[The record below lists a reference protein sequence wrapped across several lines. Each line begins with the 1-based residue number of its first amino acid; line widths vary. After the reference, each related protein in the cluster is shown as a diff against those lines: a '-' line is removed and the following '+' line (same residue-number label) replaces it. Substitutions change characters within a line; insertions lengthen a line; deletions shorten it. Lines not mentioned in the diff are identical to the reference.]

1 MYRIIQPDGKVFWQ
15 MELGDNSD
23 PHISHTFKYKKWLK
37 KGFIAAIQRYYSDA
51 IRAHRKDASEAP
63 SLLRQYKQLTLFP
76 SADLELTTMICDVS
90 ICVQLQ
96 PCVIQEA
103 SKSTIGQ
110 QTQITAYISIGAV
123 YLNHLSYRFIDRF
136 RRIPAVVYE
145 DFAKGCISLEEWILF
160 QELPSYTGL
169 FIHLF
174 LLNPTIYWVQLETIL
189 IADGYKREGFSVF
202 ELIVWIF
209 LLRKLGLRFF
219 SVLGRMGHDLRTEG
233 LQPILSHPDRVPQPY
248 HFSHLFQYLKPEH
261 LLQYFW
267 GLVEEG
273 FRAKLIEDGILMG
286 DGVSMH
292 SWAGNFTK
300 TKLRENPDPEA
311 SLIVHNKQF
320 RGKGYVVI
328 VLSAWCRSRWLPIY
342 FEVFSGS
349 TSEKVAMMIVF
360 RDFMRFTN
368 HRWKVYLYDGG
379 GYSAD
384 NRSEIKGYIAICA
397 IPAPENLVCEPTVI
411 LKERGN
417 ICEADFPDGISQN
430 QFRKLLDHRAQQEAE
445 FSPLDMVFVMKHMNR
460 RGLDAAYVQFCIYCI
475 LLWQIAL
482 SALKVN
488 RENLI
493 MKATAFNDLNPRAP

>member
-1 MYRIIQPDGKVFWQ
+1 MPIQV
-15 MELGDNSD
+15 
-23 PHISHTFKYKKWLK
+23 
-37 KGFIAAIQRYYSDA
+37 
-51 IRAHRKDASEAP
+51 
-63 SLLRQYKQLTLFP
+63 
-76 SADLELTTMICDVS
+76 
-90 ICVQLQ
+90 
-96 PCVIQEA
+96 A
-103 SKSTIGQ
+103 SKSAVQ
-110 QTQITAYISIGAV
+110 QQIQITVYLSIGSV
-123 YLNHLSYRFIDRF
+123 YLEHQPYQFIDRF

-145 DFAKGCISLEEWILF
+145 DFAKGRISHEEWILF

-174 LLNPTIYWVQLETIL
+174 LLNPTIYWIQLERIL
-189 IADGYKREGFSVF
+189 IADGYKREGFSIF
-202 ELIVWIF
+202 ELIVWIL

-261 LLQYFW
+261 LLQYLW

-273 FRAKLIEDGILMG
+273 FRERVVDDGILMG
-286 DGVSMH
+286 DGVSLH

-300 TKLRENPDPEA
+300 TRLGENPDPEA

-368 HRWKVYLYDGG
+368 HQWKVYLYDGG

-397 IPAPENLVCEPTVI
+397 IPAPENLVCEPTVM

-430 QFRKLLDHRAQQEAE
+430 QFRKLLNHHAQQRSRI
-445 FSPLDMVFVMKHMNR
+445 F
-460 RGLDAAYVQFCIYCI
+460 
-475 LLWQIAL
+475 
-482 SALKVN
+482 ALKYGLRDETHESAGTGCRIHAILYLLYSSLAN
-488 RENLI
+488 RLERL
-493 MKATAFNDLNPRAP
+493 KSEPREFDHEGNGI